1 LFLSIDRDGRPSQL
15 QLTRR
20 GENAPQLDSASHAA
34 IKKKKKLLPPHQAGT
49 DLVQAA
55 KAGAKAAET
64 AVEVAKAHTF
74 VVYTRN
80 TQRATIDAGGA
91 GPSLGDQVIASGDA
105 FATAAA
111 SGAPLGRFDV
121 TLVTTA
127 VLSGGA
133 LERRQV
139 NVELAFNAGVVPDFY
154 APVAALK
161 SSLLLPGGGGSS
173 STAAAF
179 SRAPAASGDALE
191 LSGGETCPLAGG
203 LPLAPVAFAVTGG
216 TGALVGARGQVL
228 IEFDAATAVFKYTIM
243 LL

>member
-1 LFLSIDRDGRPSQL
+1 MFLSIDRDGRPSQL

-55 KAGAKAAET
+55 KAGAKAET
-64 AVEVAKAHTF
+64 AVDVAKAHTF

-80 TQRATIDAGGA
+80 TQRATIDTGGA

-121 TLVTTA
+121 TSVTTA

>member
-1 LFLSIDRDGRPSQL
+1 M
-15 QLTRR
+15 
-20 GENAPQLDSASHAA
+20 
-34 IKKKKKLLPPHQAGT
+34 
-49 DLVQAA
+49 
-55 KAGAKAAET
+55 
-64 AVEVAKAHTF
+64 
-74 VVYTRN
+74 
-80 TQRATIDAGGA
+80 
-91 GPSLGDQVIASGDA
+91 
-105 FATAAA
+105 
-111 SGAPLGRFDV
+111 
-121 TLVTTA
+121 
-127 VLSGGA
+127 
-133 LERRQV
+133 

-191 LSGGETCPLAGG
+191 LSGGETYPLAGG